1 MSHLDVHSKRALA
14 HGPVTYLL
22 STLGILG
29 VGLVCLAGCAGG
41 LSASGGMKLDAKTGL
56 TTSLDTKLSTKAE
69 VKAAEEKKAAAE
81 LGAALDTVLAG
92 SQRSDANK
100 ARDKYQHPRETLEF
114 FGLKTDMT
122 VLEVEPGSDGWYTEI
137 FAPLLKDDG
146 KYIATNFD
154 PNGPAKSPLTADA
167 KEYQAKLDGNP
178 DAYGKVQ
185 VVTLT
190 KDYNLGEADS
200 VDMVVTFRNSH
211 LWKTDKLEDRV
222 YGEMFRVLKP
232 GGVLGLVQ
240 HRAAAGDN
248 PAKTVS
254 KGYLPQPYV
263 IERVEK
269 AGFVFEAESHVNTNS
284 WDTRDYPKGVWTL
297 PPSLAMKDKDREKY
311 LKIGESDRMTLRFRK
326 PLNTPGSEKTE
337 EAPPATDGKAEEAKG
352 EPKDADTSKAGAT
365 TDSKAPD
372 AKAPDAKTPVAKPSD
387 AKPSEPKPSEPKP
400 SDAKP
405 SEPKPSD
412 AKSEPKAA
420 GAKVEAAAAPA
431 PSDAHATAPA
441 PVTPNAGA
449 GADKAP
455 ADKAPTASKP
465 AADKKAAAVKPP
477 EKPAAAHPA
486 APPKPPEVR
495 PVPTP

>member
-1 MSHLDVHSKRALA
+1 MSDLDVHSKRALA
-14 HGPVTYLL
+14 RGPVTSLA
-22 STLGILG
+22 LGVLG

-41 LSASGGMKLDAKTGL
+41 LNASGGLKLDAKTGL

-100 ARDKYQHPRETLEF
+100 ERDKYQHPRETLEF

-297 PPSLAMKDKDREKY
+297 PPSLAMKDKDRDKY

-326 PLNTPGSEKTE
+326 PLNAPASEKAET
-337 EAPPATDGKAEEAKG
+337 ATPATDGKADEAKG
-352 EPKDADTSKAGAT
+352 ESKGTDTGKTGAT
-365 TDSKAPD
+365 PETKAPD
-372 AKAPDAKTPVAKPSD
+372 AKAPETKTPDAKASETKTPEVKAPETKASD
-387 AKPSEPKPSEPKP
+387 AKA
-400 SDAKP
+400 SDA
-405 SEPKPSD
+405 KPSD

-431 PSDAHATAPA
+431 PSDAPATAPA
-441 PVTPNAGA
+441 TPNAGT
-449 GADKAP
+449 GADKSP
-455 ADKAPTASKP
+455 AAKAAAASKP
-465 AADKKAAAVKPP
+465 TADKKPAAVKPP
-477 EKPAAAHPA
+477 EKPAAAAPA